1 MEHCF
6 HSSSAHKIQTILSR
20 RVLCETVGA
29 AALQPDASR
38 SHGEFLRF
46 IDVKTSWK
54 IFNFLDVS
62 ELIWYFIQ
70 ASNPGQKSFFFF
82 FFFVF
87 FVGNISDDY
96 SGRGW
101 LDCSS
106 GSQLFQRCGKSEQ
119 QRKVFNQTSLWSN
132 QTIEKLVA
140 GLDHQ
145 PGTTAPA
152 PHVAISLW

>member
-6 HSSSAHKIQTILSR
+6 HSSSAHKIQTILGR

-70 ASNPGQKSFFFF
+70 VSNPGQKSFFFF
-82 FFFVF
+82 SSLSSLLETFQM
-87 FVGNISDDY
+87 II
-96 SGRGW
+96 RGGVD
-101 LDCSS
+101 LIAAVVLNCFSIVANQSS
-106 GSQLFQRCGKSEQ
+106 KEKSLTRLHFDQ
-119 QRKVFNQTSLWSN
+119 
-132 QTIEKLVA
+132 IKL
-140 GLDHQ
+140 
-145 PGTTAPA
+145 
-152 PHVAISLW
+152 